1 MNDFEEA
8 LEHFINAEKL
18 WEKVKLD
25 NYENWIED
33 AQFRLFIYKTICKI
47 KLNMNDTRDEV
58 DLINNKLQLFAG
70 DKDNKID
77 YLLLFEFYTLL
88 EDKVNAKRF
97 LEIAYN
103 NIIDESKKLTSD
115 DSRKLFLQNQAHNRK
130 VVEEWEKVK

>member
-1 MNDFEEA
+1 M
-8 LEHFINAEKL
+8 
-18 WEKVKLD
+18 
-25 NYENWIED
+25 
-33 AQFRLFIYKTICKI
+33 
-47 KLNMNDTRDEV
+47 
-58 DLINNKLQLFAG
+58 
-70 DKDNKID
+70 
-77 YLLLFEFYTLL
+77 L